1 MLRKTISM
9 DEALMLE
16 LQKNGLLEE
25 FKNFSELV
33 TSALTEKMQTYKKTR
48 YKNLIEAASKDPM
61 VLEDIAQIS
70 EEFKYVDGEN
80 DAF

>member
-16 LQKNGLLEE
+16 LQKNGLIDE

-33 TSALTEKMQTYKKTR
+33 TSALTEKMQTYKKMR

-70 EEFKYVDGEN
+70 EDFKYVDGEN